1 MALTNGWW
9 VWAGS
14 PVGASETNDTG
25 NLKIQSS
32 YL

>member
-14 PVGASETNDTG
+14 PVGANDTG
-25 NLKIQSS
+25 DLKIQSS